1 MIMTGVIETLRHTYG
16 FVRGRDGVSR
26 FFLPS
31 AMQSADGLFDDLT
44 IGDQVEFIHIDH
56 PRGAR
61 ALEIRVI
68 HRHGHD

>member
-31 AMQSADGLFDDLT
+31 AMEIPGSMFEDLT

-61 ALEIRVI
+61 ALGIRVI